1 MASDKLKTSN
11 KVFAL
16 AVPVMISNI
25 STPLIGVVD
34 TAIVG
39 QSPDPSLIGAV
50 AISAMLFS
58 LLYWGFGFLRMGT
71 TSLTAQSIGACEQSE
86 SRAILMRALIVSLA
100 TGFGLIALQ
109 TPISALG
116 FFFLKASSSVEFLSK
131 EYFDIRIWSAP
142 ATFINYALVGWF
154 IGLGRA
160 RIALLIQLILN
171 FLNAFL
177 DWYFVIELGMGVK
190 GVALGTLFAEFF
202 AATIGLI
209 FAVKIYLHLKTEKN
223 KISIWDFSKLRK
235 LFNVSTDIMV
245 RSLALI
251 FVFVW
256 FTSQSAKNGDLVLAA
271 NAILM
276 HFITTTAYFLD
287 GFAIAAESL
296 AGRAI
301 GAKSRKDFVRIS
313 KVTLSWSAIIAA
325 LASIVLIALGPNIIR
340 VLTVDTNIQET
351 AIEFMLWAA
360 LAPLIATWCYQLD
373 GIFLGATWTREMV
386 KSMLISTSLF
396 LLVYWVLLPLQNT
409 GLWLSLYFHFAARAV
424 TLGYYFPRLLNRDFP
439 SAKH

>member
-1 MASDKLKTSN
+1 MASDKLKTSK

-71 TSLTAQSIGACEQSE
+71 TSLTAQSIGACDQSE
-86 SRAILMRALIVSLA
+86 SRAVLMRALIVSLA
-100 TGFGLIALQ
+100 AGLGLIALQ

-160 RIALLIQLILN
+160 QIALLIQLILN

-202 AATIGLI
+202 AAIIGLI
-209 FAVKIYLHLKTEKN
+209 FAVKIYRHLEKEEN
-223 KISIWDFSKLRK
+223 KISI
-235 LFNVSTDIMV
+235 
-245 RSLALI
+245 
-251 FVFVW
+251 
-256 FTSQSAKNGDLVLAA
+256 
-271 NAILM
+271 
-276 HFITTTAYFLD
+276 
-287 GFAIAAESL
+287 
-296 AGRAI
+296 
-301 GAKSRKDFVRIS
+301 
-313 KVTLSWSAIIAA
+313 
-325 LASIVLIALGPNIIR
+325 
-340 VLTVDTNIQET
+340 
-351 AIEFMLWAA
+351 
-360 LAPLIATWCYQLD
+360 
-373 GIFLGATWTREMV
+373 
-386 KSMLISTSLF
+386 
-396 LLVYWVLLPLQNT
+396 
-409 GLWLSLYFHFAARAV
+409 
-424 TLGYYFPRLLNRDFP
+424 
-439 SAKH
+439 

>member
-1 MASDKLKTSN
+1 MASGKLKTSK

-71 TSLTAQSIGACEQSE
+71 TSLTAQSIGACDQSE
-86 SRAILMRALIVSLA
+86 SRAVLMRALIVSLA
-100 TGFGLIALQ
+100 AGLGLIALQ

-160 RIALLIQLILN
+160 QIALLIQLILN

-202 AATIGLI
+202 AAIIGLI
-209 FAVKIYLHLKTEKN
+209 FAVKIYRHLEKEEN
-223 KISIWDFSKLRK
+223 KISIWNFSKLQK

-245 RSLALI
+245 RSLALM

-313 KVTLSWSAIIAA
+313 KVTLLWSAIIAA

-340 VLTVDTNIQET
+340 VLTVDTNIRET

-360 LAPLIATWCYQLD
+360 LAPCIATWCYQLD

-386 KSMLISTSLF
+386 KSMLISTTLF
-396 LLVYWVLLPLQNT
+396 LLVYWVLMPLQNT
-409 GLWLSLYFHFAARAV
+409 GLWLSLYFHFAARAA

-439 SAKH
+439 STNN